1 MRSWEPSGLLSNR
14 AQNPCP
20 RNSACQRKP
29 GARKTKDGAPEG
41 GPFSRRGAL
50 PSGAIARCQPCR
62 ARRPKQFLRGLCAAA
77 ACWGAKSLSG
87 TGSLFMLLWS
97 QAFYCCAS
105 CSDLTLLHLQALVNL
120 PGQDR
125 QSQHSSSASRPHTPP
140 MTDHMSAGRGW
151 LAMRTIGPAGL
162 AAWQKVF

>member
-1 MRSWEPSGLLSNR
+1 MAHQRVVLS
-14 AQNPCP
+14 
-20 RNSACQRKP
+20 P
-29 GARKTKDGAPEG
+29 GAALLRQAR
-41 GPFSRRGAL
+41 SRDASHVARDD
-50 PSGAIARCQPCR
+50 PNSSSGACVLLPPVGV
-62 ARRPKQFLRGLCAAA
+62 PK
-77 ACWGAKSLSG
+77 ACPGQA
-87 TGSLFMLLWS
+87 SLFMLLWS

-151 LAMRTIGPAGL
+151 LAMRAIGPAGL